1 MSRSILVSRAPHVR
15 KVNPSTAGKRAEA
28 GSLARSL
35 SYSPSCPHNRKSRS
49 DGLAIFLVILG
60 TVQGHFCDSSPIK
73 GTNHSVPTLLSFHT
87 QNFPNRQ
94 RFPVV
99 FLIIK
104 TKSTSNSL
112 SNPSDRFVE
121 ISSVVKGFGFVKEIS
136 WGCEIGIRQGA
147 ERWRSLGGTR

>member
-15 KVNPSTAGKRAEA
+15 KVNQSTAGKRAEE

-60 TVQGHFCDSSPIK
+60 TVQGHFCDSIPIK
-73 GTNHSVPTLLSFHT
+73 APTTVSPRFFLFT

-147 ERWRSLGGTR
+147 ERWRSLGGIR